1 MCANCVRVGY
11 RLFMSRPLGRTN
23 PGYLERRQALARAVL
38 PALMGP
44 AGTAVSLR
52 SLADIAQV
60 SVPTLRHY
68 FGDRTGVVTAAL
80 QEVRRLGDLATR
92 QGATAERGPPAPSL
106 RWFLDELVLGFRH
119 FPMGR
124 LVSAGLAHG
133 LSEPA
138 LGPVVVTEILEP
150 LLGAVEHRV
159 AAHQARGELPPVLCA
174 RGLALSLVSPVLL
187 ALLHQG
193 PLGGSAC
200 RPLDLD
206 AFVDAHWQRFL
217 GGWPEVAA
225 TAHLPTPPATPLGRH
240 APEDLTRPTP
250 EG

>member
-1 MCANCVRVGY
+1 
-11 RLFMSRPLGRTN
+11 MSRPLGRTN
-23 PGYLERRQALARAVL
+23 PGYVERRQALARAVL

-68 FGDRTGVVTAAL
+68 FGDRTGGVAAAL
-80 QEVRRLGDLATR
+80 QEVRRMGAGAIH
-92 QGATAERGPPAPSL
+92 QGATVERGPPGPSL
-106 RWFLDELVLGFRH
+106 RWFLDELVLGFLH
-119 FPMGR
+119 SPMGR
-124 LVSAGLAHG
+124 LLGAGLAHG

-150 LLGAVEHRV
+150 TLGAVEARV
-159 AAHQARGELPPVLCA
+159 AAHQARGELPPTLCA
-174 RGLALSLVSPVLL
+174 RSLALALVSPVLL

-193 PLGGSAC
+193 PLGGAAC
-200 RPLDLD
+200 RPLDLP
-206 AFVDAHWQRFL
+206 AFVDAHWSRFL

-240 APEDLTRPTP
+240 AAGGLTRPTP